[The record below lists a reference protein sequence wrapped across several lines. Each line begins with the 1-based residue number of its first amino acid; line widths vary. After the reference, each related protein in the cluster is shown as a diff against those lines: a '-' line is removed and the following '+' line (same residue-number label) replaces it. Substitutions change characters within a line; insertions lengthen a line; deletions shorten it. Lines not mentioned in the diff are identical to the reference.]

1 MLSCVAI
8 DVHALIYSR
17 GRFRS
22 FFCRRHLSVR
32 PLVRLVVRPRRRRRR
47 HRPSSV
53 RLVVRPPVSV
63 LPSRRPFR
71 CRRRSSFVK
80 PSRQTV
86 CLCSAVVN
94 IHHRF
99 GALRA
104 PNITYSGAV
113 PPRPRRMCP
122 SRDLYGTN
130 FGPLDKSRG
139 TYSRDGFL
147 LV

>member
-1 MLSCVAI
+1 MFSCVAI
-8 DVHALIYSR
+8 DVHALLYSR
-17 GRFRS
+17 GLFRL

-32 PLVRLVVRPRRRRRR
+32 PLVRPVVRPRRRRRR
-47 HRPSSV
+47 PSSV
-53 RLVVRPPVSV
+53 RFVVRPPVSV

-113 PPRPRRMCP
+113 PSRPRHMCP
-122 SRDLYGTN
+122 NRDLYGTN
-130 FGPLDKSRG
+130 FGTIDKSRG

-147 LV
+147 LY

>member
-1 MLSCVAI
+1 MYVPSSTVGDYSVHFSFVVICPSSPSSAPSPSSLS
-8 DVHALIYSR
+8 S
-17 GRFRS
+17 S
-22 FFCRRHLSVR
+22 SVF
-32 PLVRLVVRPRRRRRR
+32 
-47 HRPSSV
+47 SV

-80 PSRQTV
+80 PSRQIV

-122 SRDLYGTN
+122 NRDLYGTN

-147 LV
+147 LY